1 MSDSK
6 SITIEMS
13 TLDQIKAI
21 FEMFKSGHGSHL
33 HLDAQAPGRPPPPP
47 PHTVAGNIWKS
58 IIQ

>member
-33 HLDAQAPGRPPPPP
+33 HLEAQAPGRPPPP

-58 IIQ
+58 LIQ